1 MSMSTFHKVTLVSCA
16 FLCVSVLLPRLLPS
30 RERREAARADAAV
43 GPGHFP
49 PMMKRRHMSEGQA
62 KLGAGQQ
69 YARAHNAE
77 AVTRTKGGSMRSSLM
92 GQILPIYGVGIFL
105 YILYVLLKI
114 TSKGNNTKPDNQF
127 PVLKSGN
134 IKRKITDYELEQLQ
148 GKLKETEEVMEHIM
162 SKAGHHSRRERR
174 ARRTAREQEQKLL
187 RQLKEIARV
196 MREGQLVDGISPEIE
211 AEHTHYAEDWEGYPE
226 ETYPQYSEPSS
237 RWNCGTIIVEE
248 TDNQQPT
255 AEEQAERMQTESQG
269 DEEEEKAGPD
279 QPPDEELEEEGEE
292 PQEQPCT
299 PEALCTDTATEEE
312 EENPAEKEA
321 KLCRGIKQIT
331 FSNKHEVFC
340 YLEESSDDSDDTQ
353 EAGSVKGEDEEDDP
367 VAVAESLRFSSEACS
382 NHERQQDPEEE
393 EDTEEQTEP
402 EQTDLEDSDELL
414 NTGDS
419 EDECSAELAI
429 AEELGFGSLRKRNRR
444 EP

>member
-1 MSMSTFHKVTLVSCA
+1 
-16 FLCVSVLLPRLLPS
+16 
-30 RERREAARADAAV
+30 
-43 GPGHFP
+43 
-49 PMMKRRHMSEGQA
+49 MMKRRHMSEGQA